1 VFTAMGVLERP
12 LVLVAD
18 SYGMALELA
27 ARPETRS

>member
-1 VFTAMGVLERP
+1 VLERP